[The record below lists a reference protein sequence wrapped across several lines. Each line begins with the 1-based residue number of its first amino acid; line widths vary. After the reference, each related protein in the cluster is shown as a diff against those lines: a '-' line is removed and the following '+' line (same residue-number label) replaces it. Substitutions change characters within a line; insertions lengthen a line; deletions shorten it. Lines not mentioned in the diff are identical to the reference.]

1 MIKIDSMVIKGII
14 LDMDGVLWRG
24 DQPLAD
30 LEEIFFQ
37 LKEMDLRV
45 MAVTNNSTKT
55 PTAYLERLSRFG
67 VDLEAWQV
75 LNSSEAA
82 AKYLKGRFPEG
93 GPVYVVGEN
102 GLYQALQEKGFYH
115 QSEIG
120 DEEDSILAVV
130 AGMDRELTYRKIE
143 RAAELIRS
151 GILFMGTNPDKT
163 YPTPE
168 GFSPGAGVVLKAIET
183 ASGVKPLIMGKPRS
197 EIFQAALDRL
207 GCSPEEV
214 LMIGDRL
221 ETDIQ
226 GAQQAGCRTGLVF
239 SGVTTRE
246 EGENFR
252 PPPDLMADNITEMI
266 AMLREKDEISL

>member
-1 MIKIDSMVIKGII
+1 MIKIGSQIIKGLI

-30 LEEIFFQ
+30 LEDIFFQ

-55 PTAYLERLSRFG
+55 PAVYLDKLSQFG
-67 VDLEAWQV
+67 VVLETWQV

-82 AKYLKGRFPEG
+82 ANYLEERFPQG

-102 GLYQALQEKGFYH
+102 GLNQALKEKGFYH

-120 DEEDSILAVV
+120 KEEDSILAVV

-143 RAAELIRS
+143 RAAKLIRS
-151 GILFMGTNPDKT
+151 GIPFIGTNPDKT
-163 YPTPE
+163 FPTPE
-168 GFSPGAGVVLKAIET
+168 GLSPGAGVVLKAIET

-207 GCSPEEV
+207 GCSSEEV

-221 ETDIQ
+221 ETDIR
-226 GAQQAGCRTGLVF
+226 GAQLAGCRTGLVF
-239 SGVTTRE
+239 SGVTTRK

-252 PPPDLMADNITEMI
+252 PPPDLKADNITEMI